1 MRFDRI
7 TSNPEIMTG
16 KPCIKG
22 TRVTVGAILGQ
33 LGAGRS
39 TDQVLKDFPYIQKED
54 ILQALLYAAYRSEEQ
69 EVALEV

>member
-1 MRFDRI
+1 MTFDRI
-7 TSNPEIMTG
+7 HANPAIMAG

-22 TRVTVGAILGQ
+22 TRVTVGTILGQ

-39 TDQVLKDFPYIQKED
+39 TDQVLKDFPYIQIED
-54 ILQALLYAAYRSEEQ
+54 ILQALMYAAYRSEEQ